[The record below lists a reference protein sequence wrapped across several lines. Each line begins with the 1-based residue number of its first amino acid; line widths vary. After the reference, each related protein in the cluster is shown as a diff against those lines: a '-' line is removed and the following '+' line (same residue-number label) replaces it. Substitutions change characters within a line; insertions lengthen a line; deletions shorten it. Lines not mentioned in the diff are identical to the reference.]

1 MSTEAT
7 GLSLVN
13 DTEDKA
19 IVFDGTTSLYRIFD
33 EMCGEDFVI
42 VNNVSRT
49 DFDRIDKEREIR
61 RRKFRFF
68 FQADKRQLCVTLPSG
83 PHEGMHA
90 TLFDAIRTSMT
101 AHPPMPPWYPC
112 AARVYSH
119 PNGTS
124 CKEADSGGFPG
135 HSDTSGGDARWP
147 ALVIECGMNQSLVSL
162 HAAMRWWFS
171 ASGHRVKIVLVVKLH
186 RSTHTIAIEKFTEEH
201 VDGVGRPGAT
211 TTRSVSARSA
221 LVRLQPVLQQ
231 TITVAPVP
239 DSNPT
244 RYHATRGAL
253 VIEFEL
259 LYRRAPGPSPSERD
273 VVVSEEKLEEV
284 AGEVWH

>member
-1 MSTEAT
+1 
-7 GLSLVN
+7 
-13 DTEDKA
+13 
-19 IVFDGTTSLYRIFD
+19 
-33 EMCGEDFVI
+33 MCGEDFVI
-42 VNNVSRT
+42 VNSMSVLFSSLFSSSLFLITYRVDVSQT
-49 DFDRIDKEREIR
+49 GFDRIDREREIR

-90 TLFDAIRTSMT
+90 TLFDAICAGMI

-135 HSDTSGGDARWP
+135 HGDTSGGDARWP
-147 ALVIECGMNQSLVSL
+147 ALVIECGMNQSLASL

-186 RSTHTIAIEKFTEEH
+186 RSTHTIAM
-201 VDGVGRPGAT
+201 
-211 TTRSVSARSA
+211 RSSPKSMSTVLAA
-221 LVRLQPVLQQ
+221 LVLPLHAASAHVQPLCVCNLSCSRRSRSRPSRTVTQPRTMLLAVHWSLNFSYCIAGRRDPARVNETLLSLKKSWRRWPARCGTELFFQSFVL
-231 TITVAPVP
+231 
-239 DSNPT
+239 
-244 RYHATRGAL
+244 
-253 VIEFEL
+253 L
-259 LYRRAPGPSPSERD
+259 L
-273 VVVSEEKLEEV
+273 
-284 AGEVWH
+284 